1 MEWGKGDKVVGR
13 EENPQP
19 SERALQVMGHCQDES
34 WGPPA
39 QETGRDGPAPVP
51 KWRNLLVKP
60 PAPSARISG
69 SSLDCVPCPLLLRIT
84 APVTLPSQGEQVSLL
99 RPAGPAVFPHW
110 RHLASPL
117 RAAAAIHHL
126 TLGAVSF

>member
-1 MEWGKGDKVVGR
+1 MEWGKGEKVVGR
-13 EENPQP
+13 EENSQT
-19 SERALQVMGHCQDES
+19 SERALQVMGHCQDER

-69 SSLDCVPCPLLLRIT
+69 SSLDCVPCPLLLRMT
-84 APVTLPSQGEQVSLL
+84 APVTLPSRRTGGL
-99 RPAGPAVFPHW
+99 AVFPHW
-110 RHLASPL
+110 EHLSSPPT
-117 RAAAAIHHL
+117 AAAATHRL